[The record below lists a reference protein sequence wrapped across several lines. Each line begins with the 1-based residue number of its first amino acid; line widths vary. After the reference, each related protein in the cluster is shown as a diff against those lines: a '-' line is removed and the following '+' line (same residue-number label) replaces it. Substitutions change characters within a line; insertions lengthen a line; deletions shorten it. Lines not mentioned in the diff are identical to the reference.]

1 MGKDP
6 RHGYSSGSYFAKRNR
21 TNQRRAEVKK
31 IHFKKWEPDRLYP
44 GNFYGFLIQTHP
56 KHKGIEIYWGKKI
69 YDIWIGYKK

>member
-1 MGKDP
+1 M
-6 RHGYSSGSYFAKRNR
+6 
-21 TNQRRAEVKK
+21 KK